1 MYKELL
7 KNEVQMKIKIRFI
20 YELLFLLILIFMFF
34 SAYTM
39 RTDTVNYRGYPEIYQ
54 ITDYTTYW
62 IDDDKLS
69 AGGKDIIEITL
80 DDKNAGNTDITFF
93 TVHQE
98 VEMYIADELV
108 YSGKRGE
115 KNAFGKTPGSFW
127 ISVRLNPEDIGKQI
141 RIELIP
147 AYQDLKGSIPEI
159 YIGDSTTI
167 ILKEFKND
175 IFTAIVAFATFLIGM
190 GFLIWILYNRSNLYE
205 DTKLFNL
212 ACFAVFIG
220 LWKFTDLK
228 IIPLLI
234 DNAVLVSYMPL
245 LSLAMVIAP
254 FTLFMS
260 ELFLKDKKWKY
271 NILCIS
277 SLIYGFG
284 IVLLQILNIKDV
296 RELLIINHVLIA
308 MLILLGV
315 SGSIITIVKNGWTKT
330 IKLNTICLL
339 LCFLGTVADLLI
351 FYKVKSK
358 IVSCFGIVAFLI
370 YIIVLGF
377 ASINESRRLMKEG
390 KKARKYQNIA
400 FHDQLTSLYSRSAFA
415 DYTKPDEFVPDG
427 VTIVLCDL
435 NNLKYCNDNLK
446 FIFNQDDNFIIK
458 KMQEKYRELK
468 NNYNNKLKFLRNKI
482 FSHPDNVLIEEEK
495 IINDK
500 FEGVILDDL
509 FKLRDGIMG
518 VLNSIWKF
526 FRNKELHLS
535 MKKDNEIDI
544 VLKKLV

>member
-1 MYKELL
+1 
-7 KNEVQMKIKIRFI
+7 MKIKIRFI

-271 NILCIS
+271 NIL
-277 SLIYGFG
+277 
-284 IVLLQILNIKDV
+284 
-296 RELLIINHVLIA
+296 
-308 MLILLGV
+308 
-315 SGSIITIVKNGWTKT
+315 
-330 IKLNTICLL
+330 
-339 LCFLGTVADLLI
+339 
-351 FYKVKSK
+351 
-358 IVSCFGIVAFLI
+358 
-370 YIIVLGF
+370 
-377 ASINESRRLMKEG
+377 
-390 KKARKYQNIA
+390 
-400 FHDQLTSLYSRSAFA
+400 
-415 DYTKPDEFVPDG
+415 
-427 VTIVLCDL
+427 
-435 NNLKYCNDNLK
+435 
-446 FIFNQDDNFIIK
+446 
-458 KMQEKYRELK
+458 
-468 NNYNNKLKFLRNKI
+468 
-482 FSHPDNVLIEEEK
+482 
-495 IINDK
+495 
-500 FEGVILDDL
+500 
-509 FKLRDGIMG
+509 
-518 VLNSIWKF
+518 
-526 FRNKELHLS
+526 
-535 MKKDNEIDI
+535 
-544 VLKKLV
+544 